1 MSVHPSTRPS
11 VRLCM
16 SNDRQDS
23 RLETHLFRPVR
34 SIPSHFFPP
43 PPLESQITSSRF
55 VIPKRNR
62 LEMPQFHFDICGQ
75 FVYVELSRRPT
86 TMLMIMM
93 IIPMIMMKIM
103 IVQMIIARV
112 CARAIGTFYSP
123 YLNNI
128 CAYICIYCEWI
139 VVCKYPRKNSVYLC
153 STRIKYLYSSSVD

>member
-1 MSVHPSTRPS
+1 
-11 VRLCM
+11 M

-34 SIPSHFFPP
+34 SIRIRTLTLLSPR
-43 PPLESQITSSRF
+43 PLESQITSSRF

-93 IIPMIMMKIM
+93 IIPMIMMMIM

-128 CAYICIYCEWI
+128 CAYICMYCE
-139 VVCKYPRKNSVYLC
+139 
-153 STRIKYLYSSSVD
+153 